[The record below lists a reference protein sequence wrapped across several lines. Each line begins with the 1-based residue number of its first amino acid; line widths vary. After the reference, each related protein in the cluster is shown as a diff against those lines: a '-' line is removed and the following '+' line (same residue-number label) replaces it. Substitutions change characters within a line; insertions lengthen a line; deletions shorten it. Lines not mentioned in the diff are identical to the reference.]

1 MASYLFIT
9 FAVTAILGF
18 PIWAVLCLSSF
29 IALTLGS
36 NTPLI
41 VVVQRMF
48 TSVDSFPIL
57 AVPLFMIAGN
67 LMETGG
73 ISRRLID
80 FCNAILGS
88 LTGGLAMAAV
98 LTCMFFAA
106 ISGSGPA
113 TVAAIGGILI
123 PSMEKEGY
131 DKAFSAAV
139 MAVAGAIGVI
149 IPPSIPMVNFGVVGS
164 VSISTLFAAGF
175 GPGFLVGLALMI
187 VCYVTAKK
195 NGYGLVN
202 KPKFSVKNIIVKFK
216 EAFFALLMP
225 VIILGGIYGGV
236 FTPTEAAAVS
246 VVYGFLVGIVIYREM
261 DIRKIPGLF
270 MSAGKSTAMVM
281 MIIASASGFGW
292 ILTSER
298 IPDVIAAAMISL
310 SDSKIIILLLINVML
325 LIVGCLMETT
335 AAIIIL
341 TPIFLPIVTQLGVN
355 PVHFGIIMVVNLA
368 IGMSTPPLGVN
379 LFVACGIAKISIEQ
393 ITKAVVWLLI
403 ANIIALLMITYI
415 EPISLAIPRMMGLIN

>member
-9 FAVTAILGF
+9 FAITAILGF

-36 NTPLI
+36 STPLI

-149 IPPSIPMVNFGVVGS
+149 IPPSIPMVNYGVVGS

-175 GPGFLVGLALMI
+175 GPGFLVGISLMI

-195 NGYGLVN
+195 NGYGQAN
-202 KPKFSVKNIIVKFK
+202 KPKFSVANIIIKFK
-216 EAFFALLMP
+216 DAFFALLMP

-246 VVYGFLVGIVIYREM
+246 VIYGFLVGIVIYREM

-270 MSAGKSTAMVM
+270 MAAGKSTAMVM

-298 IPDVIAAAMISL
+298 IPDVIATAMISL
-310 SDSKIIILLLINVML
+310 SNSRIMILLLINIML

-403 ANIIALLMITYI
+403 ANIIALFMITYI
-415 EPISLAIPRMMGLIN
+415 EPISMGIPRLMGLV

>member
-9 FAVTAILGF
+9 FAITAVLGF

-149 IPPSIPMVNFGVVGS
+149 IPPSIPMVNYGVVGS

-175 GPGFLVGLALMI
+175 GPGFLVGLSLMI

-216 EAFFALLMP
+216 DAFFALLMP

-246 VVYGFLVGIVIYREM
+246 VIYGFLVGLVIYKEM
-261 DIRKIPGLF
+261 DLKKIPGLF
-270 MSAGKSTAMVM
+270 MAAGKSTAMVM

-298 IPDVIAAAMISL
+298 IPDVIATAMISL
-310 SDSKIIILLLINVML
+310 SNSRVMILLLINIML

-355 PVHFGIIMVVNLA
+355 PVHFGLIMVVNLA

-403 ANIIALLMITYI
+403 ANIIALFMITYI
-415 EPISLAIPRMMGLIN
+415 EPISMAIPRMMGLV

>member
-9 FAVTAILGF
+9 FAITAVLGF

-149 IPPSIPMVNFGVVGS
+149 IPPSIPMVNYGVVGS

-175 GPGFLVGLALMI
+175 GPGFLVGLSLMI

-202 KPKFSVKNIIVKFK
+202 KPKFSIKNIIVKFK
-216 EAFFALLMP
+216 DAFFALLMP

-246 VVYGFLVGIVIYREM
+246 VIYGFLVGLVIYREM
-261 DIRKIPGLF
+261 DLRKIPGLF
-270 MSAGKSTAMVM
+270 MAAGKSTAMVM

-298 IPDVIAAAMISL
+298 IPDVIATAMISL
-310 SDSKIIILLLINVML
+310 SNSRVIILLLINIML

-355 PVHFGIIMVVNLA
+355 PVHFGLIMVVNLA

-393 ITKAVVWLLI
+393 ITKAVIWLLI
-403 ANIIALLMITYI
+403 ANIIALFMITYI
-415 EPISLAIPRMMGLIN
+415 EPISMAIPRMMGLV